1 MSKYIAISDEIRER
15 IKSGYYPLDKMMPDE
30 HSLCREFE
38 CSRMTM
44 KRALDIL
51 ANEGIIYRK
60 RGHGTFII
68 QSSMQNH
75 NVNVISDET
84 VGLSNLMKD
93 RKIVSKVIKFDI
105 QFPSEEIAKN
115 LSISMN
121 TPVYHIIRLRIVED
135 EPYVLEETYMPSN
148 LIPDINEEVLHQSI
162 YHHIEDTLNLKIG
175 GAHRKI
181 RAAKSNE
188 LDQKYLH
195 CGEHD
200 PILEVEQIGHLDIGI
215 PFEYSFSRH
224 RYDRF
229 TFISVAV
236 R

>member
-1 MSKYIAISDEIRER
+1 MSKYISISDEIRER
-15 IKSGYYPLDKMMPDE
+15 IKSGYYPVDKMMPDE
-30 HSLCREFE
+30 LSLCKEFN

-51 ANEGIIYRK
+51 ASEGMIYRK

-68 QSSMQNH
+68 QSSIQNH
-75 NVNVISDET
+75 NINVISDQT

-93 RKIVSKVIKFDI
+93 QKIVSKVIEFNI
-105 QFPSEEIAKN
+105 QFPSEVIAKN

-148 LIPDINEEVLHQSI
+148 LIPDINEEVLNHSI
-162 YHHIEDTLNLKIG
+162 YNHIENTLNLKIG

-181 RAAKSNE
+181 RAAKSNK

-200 PILEVEQIGHLDIGI
+200 PILEVEQIGHLDIGV

-229 TFISVAV
+229 TFISVAI